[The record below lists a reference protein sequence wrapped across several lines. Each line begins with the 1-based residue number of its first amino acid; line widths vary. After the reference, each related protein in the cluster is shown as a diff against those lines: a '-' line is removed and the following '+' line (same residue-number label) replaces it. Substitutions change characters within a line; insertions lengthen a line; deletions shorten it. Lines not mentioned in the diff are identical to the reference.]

1 MFNGRFEHT
10 IDAKGRVS
18 IPSRFR
24 EILSSQYADDRLIVT
39 SFIDPCL
46 IAYPVAEWQALEE
59 RVRALPRFDPAVV
72 QLKRLLVS
80 GATECPI
87 DKNGRILIPPVLRQF
102 AGLDREIIWAGMTDT
117 IEIWS
122 KDGWDHMFEQARGPD
137 LPELKEALG
146 KLGL

>member
-1 MFNGRFEHT
+1 MFKGRFEHT

-24 EILSSQYADDRLIVT
+24 EILASRYADDRLIVT
-39 SFIDPCL
+39 SFLDPCL

-59 RVRALPRFDPAVV
+59 RVRQLPRFDPAVV
-72 QLKRLLVS
+72 RIKRVLIS

-102 AGLDREIIWAGMTDT
+102 AGLEREMTWAGVVDN

-122 KDGWDHMFEQARGPD
+122 KENWASMFDKARKPDPD
-137 LPELKEALG
+137 LTEALG

>member
-1 MFNGRFEHT
+1 MFKGRYEHT

-24 EILSSQYADDRLIVT
+24 DILASETGANDRLIVT
-39 SFIDPCL
+39 SSVDPCL
-46 IAYPVAEWQALEE
+46 IAYPLAEWQALEE
-59 RVRALPRFDPAVV
+59 RVRQLPRFDPAVV
-72 QLKRLLVS
+72 RVKRVLIS

-102 AGLDREIIWAGMTDT
+102 ADLGREMIWAGMVDN

-122 KDGWDHMFEQARGPD
+122 KSNWEQMFEKARGAD
-137 LPELKEALG
+137 LGEALS

>member
-1 MFNGRFEHT
+1 MFKGRYEHT
-10 IDAKGRVS
+10 IDAKGRVA

-24 EILSSQYADDRLIVT
+24 EILAAQAVGDDRLIVT
-39 SFIDPCL
+39 SFVEPCL
-46 IAYPVAEWQALEE
+46 RAYPVAEWQALEE
-59 RVRALPRFDPAVV
+59 RVRQMPRFDPAVV
-72 QLKRLLVS
+72 RLKRVLIS

-102 AGLDREIIWAGMTDT
+102 AGLEREMVWAGMVDN

-122 KDGWDHMFEQARGPD
+122 KEHWAQAFEQARGPD
-137 LPELKEALG
+137 LMEALG

>member
-1 MFNGRFEHT
+1 MVKNGSGKSYVVRPT
-10 IDAKGRVS
+10 DT
-18 IPSRFR
+18 SRSC
-24 EILSSQYADDRLIVT
+24 IACNKAA

-46 IAYPVAEWQALEE
+46 IAYPVAEWQALEQ
-59 RVRALPRFDPAVV
+59 RVRKLPRFDPAVV